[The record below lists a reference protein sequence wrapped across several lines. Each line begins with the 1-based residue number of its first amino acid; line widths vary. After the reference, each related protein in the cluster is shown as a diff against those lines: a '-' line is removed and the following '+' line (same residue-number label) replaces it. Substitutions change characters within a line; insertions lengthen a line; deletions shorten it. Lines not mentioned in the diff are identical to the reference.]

1 MRLKM
6 VAPPVQEEA
15 ALVARA
21 ATLNARCAHSSALE
35 IIAEASNTFGLRL
48 AATSS
53 FGAESVV
60 LLHLISQVKPDLP
73 IVFLNTLRHFS
84 ETLAYKDELVAL
96 LGLTNVIEAR
106 PDPDR
111 MRFED
116 PKLDLSKRNPDQCC
130 RSRKKLP
137 MLDALNGFDAYLT
150 GRKRSQTEDRA
161 DLQVFEVQDQWIKV
175 NPLANWSK
183 AELDDHIDG
192 HGLPRHPLEPWGYL
206 SVGCEPCTSPVA
218 VGSNPRAGRW
228 AGMAKTEC
236 GIHFAEEVQLDWAC

>member
-1 MRLKM
+1 MHKD
-6 VAPPVQEEA
+6 PVLVGHA
-15 ALVARA
+15 AE
-21 ATLNARCAHSSALE
+21 LNARCADHSALD
-35 IIAEASNTFGLRL
+35 IIAEAADAFRLKL

-73 IVFLNTLRHFS
+73 IIFLNTLRHFS
-84 ETLAYKDELVAL
+84 ETLDYKDEVVAL
-96 LGLTNVIEAR
+96 LGLTNVIEAT
-106 PDPDR
+106 PDADR

-137 MLDALNGFDAYLT
+137 MLDALKGYDAYLT
-150 GRKRSQTEDRA
+150 GRKRSQTENRA
-161 DLQVFEVQDQWIKV
+161 DLQIFEVQDERIKV
-175 NPLANWSK
+175 NPLASWSK
-183 AELDDHIDG
+183 VELDDYIDG